1 MLERSQSLLQYY
13 NNLESL
19 QDWFST
25 DQGSHTPRQDEGDK
39 PMMYPVT
46 GLQTR
51 YEHRPDVITGK
62 QEQRNRQLST
72 LIVNIETDVQ
82 AE

>member
-1 MLERSQSLLQYY
+1 MPKKTPQTRALQVCRIGILLTMDPT
-13 NNLESL
+13 LHWKMKAEEAC
-19 QDWFST
+19 D
-25 DQGSHTPRQDEGDK
+25 GSSD
-39 PMMYPVT
+39 

-51 YEHRPDVITGK
+51 HEHKNTGK
-62 QEQRNRQLST
+62 QEHRNRPLSA